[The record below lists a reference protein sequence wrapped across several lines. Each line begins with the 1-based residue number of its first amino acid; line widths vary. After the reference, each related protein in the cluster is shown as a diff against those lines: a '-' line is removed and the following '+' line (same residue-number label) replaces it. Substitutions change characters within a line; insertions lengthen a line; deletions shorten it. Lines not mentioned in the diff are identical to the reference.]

1 MKSRGFGSRG
11 LAAAVVVVVLGIA
24 VAAPTHT
31 RAQDSRAAEVVM
43 DKQKETSR
51 KSIEWWDSRIEV
63 DPDALF
69 APGYVNHQEPIAASD
84 GEKGVTLAE
93 LKDIV
98 VSYHAAFPGTKVEIQ
113 MQVVEGNRV
122 ASHWT
127 FTGTQK
133 GEYEG
138 LAPTGKTVSW
148 SGISIDEYDADGRI
162 AATWVVW
169 DKYSMFRE
177 LGLIK

>member
-1 MKSRGFGSRG
+1 MKRFGIRSRL
-11 LAAAVVVVVLGIA
+11 LAAAVVIMGVA
-24 VAAPTHT
+24 VAAPANTM
-31 RAQDSRAAEVVM
+31 AQDSRAAEVVM

-51 KSIEWWDSRIEV
+51 KSIEWWNSDFKV

-69 APGYVNHQEPIAASD
+69 APEYVNHQEPIAASD
-84 GEKGVTLAE
+84 GEKGVSLAE

-98 VSYHAAFPGTKVEIQ
+98 TSYHKAFPATKIEFQ

-122 ASHWT
+122 ATHWT

-138 LAPTGKTVSW
+138 LAPTGKTVTW
-148 SGISIDEYDADGRI
+148 AGISIDEYAPSGKIQTTR
-162 AATWVVW
+162 VVW